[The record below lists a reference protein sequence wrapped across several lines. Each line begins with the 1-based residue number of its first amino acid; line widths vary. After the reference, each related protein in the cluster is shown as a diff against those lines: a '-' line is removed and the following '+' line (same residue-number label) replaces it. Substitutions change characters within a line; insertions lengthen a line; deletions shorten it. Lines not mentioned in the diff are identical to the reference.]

1 MKALRTREPSRLSR
15 TSSFLPLL
23 ASALLAGAL
32 ACTQSAPP
40 QDGETRSTSSS
51 GEGRITQ
58 ALGGGIQF
66 IQLSY
71 ATPQS
76 PVSTQ
81 SVKYVAAQTAG
92 NLNVVVVGWNDTSA
106 TVSSVTDT
114 SGNVYS
120 LAVGP
125 TSWPG
130 ALTQSIYYSANIKGA
145 AAGANSCTIQA
156 ARPAPWLATRL
167 RQAARRCAS
176 IPPAAQVSI
185 QVVTVSASPA
195 YVGAR

>member
-1 MKALRTREPSRLSR
+1 MTPAAHLGVCARSPHEGATFPGGAHMKALSTCEPSRLSR

-51 GEGRITQ
+51 EWRITQ

-71 ATPQS
+71 STPQS

-92 NLNVVVVGWNDTSA
+92 NLNVVV
-106 TVSSVTDT
+106 
-114 SGNVYS
+114 
-120 LAVGP
+120 
-125 TSWPG
+125 
-130 ALTQSIYYSANIKGA
+130 
-145 AAGANSCTIQA
+145 
-156 ARPAPWLATRL
+156 
-167 RQAARRCAS
+167 
-176 IPPAAQVSI
+176 
-185 QVVTVSASPA
+185 
-195 YVGAR
+195 